1 MGMGGRAHQARRPIM
16 KNMLQLSGN
25 IEVIACLYDT
35 LVSQVCGFNNGCEF
49 EDLDDIGM
57 IRVYPENIPAP
68 NYLVLL
74 TSLYYR
80 LQDPLF
86 AGIDCNIKEFPEP
99 ADNVFRITAS
109 NKQSQKIYEDFFV
122 YNNISEEQVIRLV
135 YPLSYDCS
143 LAKVEMIAIGLSE
156 DEMAKLNKQGK
167 TTVVANKVH
176 NKIEKV
182 GSVVHTTGRIMANDV
197 VNPLATAAAKTTA
210 TIVSAGAKTI
220 VDCGIAAANEILR
233 DAAQFSMAEINQRD
247 DVQTMKYSLRKLMN
261 KTQSAT
267 KQRSNNFSL

>member
-1 MGMGGRAHQARRPIM
+1 M

-122 YNNISEEQVIRLV
+122 YNNIAEEQVIRLV

-143 LAKVEMIAIGLSE
+143 LTKVEMIAIGLSE

>member
-1 MGMGGRAHQARRPIM
+1 M

-35 LVSQVCGFNNGCEF
+35 LVSQVCGFQNACEF

-57 IRVYPENIPAP
+57 IRVYPEAMPAP
-68 NYLVLL
+68 NYLVVL

-86 AGIDCNIKEFPEP
+86 VGVDCNVELPEP

-109 NKQSQKIYEDFFV
+109 KKQAQKIYEDFFV
-122 YNNISEEQVIRLV
+122 YNNIPEEQVIQLV

-143 LAKVEMIAIGLSE
+143 LAKIEMIAIGLSE
-156 DEMAKLNKQGK
+156 EDMAKLNKQGK

-182 GSVVHTTGRIMANDV
+182 GSVVQTTGRIMANDV
-197 VNPLATAAAKTTA
+197 VNPLAIAAAKTTA
-210 TIVSAGAKTI
+210 TVVSAGAKTI
-220 VDCGIAAANEILR
+220 VDCAIAASNEVLR
-233 DAAQFSMAEINQRD
+233 DAAQFSLNELKQRD
-247 DVQTMKYSLRKLMN
+247 DVKTMAYSLRKLMN
-261 KTQSAT
+261 KTQAAT